1 MPHFLAEN
9 PGLIDAILEV
19 GRERQQI
26 LDKLKSAFENED
38 YDAALFHA
46 RLLVGLDSN
55 MDLMLYN
62 KAAEGKVFRETS
74 H

>member
-26 LDKLKSAFENED
+26 LNKLKSAFENED
-38 YDAALFHA
+38 YTAALFHA

-62 KAAEGKVFRETS
+62 KAAEGKALEKS